1 MAKIQKRI
9 AEIYEKD
16 SEYNLAIK
24 YYREAAENYSLEQ
37 NRSSDYNTCMLKV
50 VDIGI
55 YQAVVDYAELI
66 KILET
71 IAEKYIQNKLTAP
84 SAKEQYFRAVLL
96 FLANDD

>member
-1 MAKIQKRI
+1 MKLLETAISVNVQNNRISNVAKIQKRI

-16 SEYNLAIK
+16 GEYSLSIK

-71 IAEKYIQNKLTAP
+71 VA
-84 SAKEQYFRAVLL
+84 
-96 FLANDD
+96 

>member
-1 MAKIQKRI
+1 M
-9 AEIYEKD
+9 
-16 SEYNLAIK
+16 AIK